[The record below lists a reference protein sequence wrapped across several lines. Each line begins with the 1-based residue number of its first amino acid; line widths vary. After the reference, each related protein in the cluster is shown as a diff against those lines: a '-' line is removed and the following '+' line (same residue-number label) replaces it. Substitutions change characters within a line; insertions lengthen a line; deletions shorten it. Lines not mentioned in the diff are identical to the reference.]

1 MRSGNTAIEFFF
13 SLYDSRS
20 RVAGLVVV
28 LKVSRQNNRL
38 GKFDVIHKSL
48 ADEPR
53 SSDYHRC
60 VDKYDI

>member
-1 MRSGNTAIEFFF
+1 M
-13 SLYDSRS
+13 
-20 RVAGLVVV
+20 VV
-28 LKVSRQNNRL
+28 LKVSHQNNRL

-60 VDKYDI
+60 VVKYDIRRRKGSRSRTNLAVRVNLSFFTI